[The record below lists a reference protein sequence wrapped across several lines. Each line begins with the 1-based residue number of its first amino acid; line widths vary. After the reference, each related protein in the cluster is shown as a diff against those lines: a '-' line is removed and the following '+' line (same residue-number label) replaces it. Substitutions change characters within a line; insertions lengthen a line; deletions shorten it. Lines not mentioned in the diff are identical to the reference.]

1 MHQRQN
7 TCGVFSGNLQFWIN
21 GVVELVLA
29 IIAFL
34 SHSVVL
40 TVLVRQDLATI
51 FSRLLVVLAVSDN
64 LHYICS
70 ISISSM
76 NLNRGG
82 PSFFGT
88 YLPQFHSIFHMN
100 SFYTFLALVVER
112 ILALTKIQNSTGSAK
127 RYADYTKL
135 NKKFFSLFP

>member
-51 FSRLLVVLAVSDN
+51 FSRLLVVLAISDN
-64 LHYICS
+64 IHFICS
-70 ISISSM
+70 ISISCM
-76 NLNRGG
+76 NLNCGG
-82 PSFFGT
+82 PSFRGT
-88 YLPQFHSIFHMN
+88 YLPQFHSTFHMN
-100 SFYTFLALVVER
+100 SMYTFLALVVER
-112 ILALTKIQNSTGSAK
+112 ILALSKIQNSVGF
-127 RYADYTKL
+127 ADR
-135 NKKFFSLFP
+135 